1 MVKEIFDHYERIDVL
16 VNNAGITKDNLFVRM
31 KKEDFE
37 KLMKHRNLKF
47 IQDIDTINES
57 KREVWGNSNFQIIVI
72 HSNNNYQIL

>member
-1 MVKEIFDHYERIDVL
+1 MANYKQIADMMMSMPAERKSM
-16 VNNAGITKDNLFVRM
+16 N
-31 KKEDFE
+31 KEDFE

-47 IQDIDTINES
+47 IQNIDTINGL

>member
-1 MVKEIFDHYERIDVL
+1 MVNYKKIADMMMSIPADRK
-16 VNNAGITKDNLFVRM
+16 TM

-37 KLMKHRNLKF
+37 KLMKLRNLKF
-47 IQDIDTINES
+47 IQDIDIINES

>member
-1 MVKEIFDHYERIDVL
+1 MVNYKKIADMMMSMPAER
-16 VNNAGITKDNLFVRM
+16 KSM

>member
-1 MVKEIFDHYERIDVL
+1 MVNYKKIADMMMSMPADRK
-16 VNNAGITKDNLFVRM
+16 TM

-37 KLMKHRNLKF
+37 KLMKLRNLKF
-47 IQDIDTINES
+47 IQDIDIINES

>member
-1 MVKEIFDHYERIDVL
+1 MVNYKKIADMMMSIPADRK
-16 VNNAGITKDNLFVRM
+16 TM

-37 KLMKHRNLKF
+37 KLMKFRNLKF
-47 IQDIDTINES
+47 IQDIDTINEF

>member
-1 MVKEIFDHYERIDVL
+1 MANYKKIADMMMSMPADHK
-16 VNNAGITKDNLFVRM
+16 TM

-37 KLMKHRNLKF
+37 KLMKLRNLKF

-72 HSNNNYQIL
+72 HSNNNYQIV